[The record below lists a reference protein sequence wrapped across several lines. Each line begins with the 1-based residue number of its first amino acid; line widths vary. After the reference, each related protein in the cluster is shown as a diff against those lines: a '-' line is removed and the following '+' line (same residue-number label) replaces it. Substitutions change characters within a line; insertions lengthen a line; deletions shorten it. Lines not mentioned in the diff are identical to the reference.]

1 MNKKWMFIAGAV
13 LFCTALAFAQEGSI
27 TYGEAAVV
35 SGPDGVAVVGEEVTY
50 PTQASQNVKKA
61 ADAKKAAAKKTIA
74 NSKAYQEKLG
84 AQATQKANAAALKKG
99 EPALKV
105 NKTTTTTNVY
115 DVSVTDKKGTTDYGI
130 VEETVTNAQGS
141 KTTGGVIY
149 TNYTPSKVARANEKG
164 MEVSFAAGM
173 GLSMNEDRLGDRYS
187 TNGLAAGAS
196 VLKEVSPHFS
206 WGLDYMMLHPHG
218 RTYHESMAERH
229 YKDIYAHN
237 IAVAG
242 KYTINA
248 WDSLQLYMPMGIG
261 MMNARMKT
269 HHSGTGSSDKDKWG
283 ASTYIGLGV
292 QYDLT
297 SSVFMGL
304 EYRYACAFIN
314 DKDLTFF
321 DRDKRLQFHSAALR
335 LGMRF

>member
-84 AQATQKANAAALKKG
+84 AQATQKANAASLKKG

-149 TNYTPSKVARANEKG
+149 TNYTPSKEGRANEKK
-164 MEVSFAAGM
+164 MEVSLAAGM
-173 GLSMNEDRLGDRYS
+173 TLSMNKDKLDDRYS
-187 TNGLAAGAS
+187 TNGVAAGAS
-196 VLKEVSPHFS
+196 VLREVSPHLS
-206 WGLDYMMLHPHG
+206 WGLDYMMLHPRG

-237 IAVAG
+237 IALAG
-242 KYTINA
+242 KYTLNA
-248 WDSLQLYMPMGIG
+248 WDSLHVYVPMGVG

-269 HHSGTGSSDKDKWG
+269 HHEGTGSSSRDKWG
-283 ASTYIGLGV
+283 ASGYIGLGM

-297 SSVFMGL
+297 SSLFMGL
-304 EYRYACAFIN
+304 EYRYTYAFIN

-321 DRDKRLQFHSAALR
+321 DRDKRLQFHSAFLR
-335 LGMRF
+335 MGMRF

>member
-1 MNKKWMFIAGAV
+1 MFIAGAV

-149 TNYTPSKVARANEKG
+149 TNYTPSKEGRANEKK
-164 MEVSFAAGM
+164 MEVSLAAGM
-173 GLSMNEDRLGDRYS
+173 TLSMNKDKLDDRYS
-187 TNGLAAGAS
+187 TNGVAAGAS
-196 VLKEVSPHFS
+196 VLREVSPHLS
-206 WGLDYMMLHPHG
+206 WGLDYMMLHPRG

-237 IAVAG
+237 IALAG
-242 KYTINA
+242 KYTLNA
-248 WDSLQLYMPMGIG
+248 WDSLHVYVPMGVG

-269 HHSGTGSSDKDKWG
+269 HHEGTGSSSRDKWG
-283 ASTYIGLGV
+283 ASGYIGLGM

-297 SSVFMGL
+297 SSLFMGL
-304 EYRYACAFIN
+304 EYRYTYAFIN

-321 DRDKRLQFHSAALR
+321 DRDKRLQFHSAFLR
-335 LGMRF
+335 MGMRF